1 MKAIASTL
9 CVLAAACL
17 IAHVGAQQDPKDNQ
31 QNYFATALQRDEPDD
46 TVSELDYRSS
56 ILAQT
61 DQPEFQADGFFDF
74 LFPAPTV
81 STSTALP
88 ISIPSGLPIPTLP
101 PVISK
106 PNCTDIAGI
115 LTGLVPGLDSVTSN
129 ATAIP
134 ILGTISTEIKG
145 KLTELASNIL
155 GIVAAPLTT
164 AINAIKSA
172 LQAIANIPI
181 IGPIVKPIISIID
194 TILKVLSTL
203 KGCGPS
209 IPLPLPLPSG
219 ESKAEVEPEAQ
230 CSAIADLYRTLIK
243 DSIKQSPAV
252 PESATEDLK
261 RVTAGSLSLLSLMDS
276 SSIASTNDAILAT
289 RPIFSGDLL
298 DQYRREMVHLSSEN
312 DDLQKFAQTN
322 LALIV
327 SMSNALEACLHVAV
341 DPVGAAE
348 DLAEEYDAM
357 AEEAEEDEDA

>member
-1 MKAIASTL
+1 MIKVDFIICSL
-9 CVLAAACL
+9 PNLL
-17 IAHVGAQQDPKDNQ
+17 DG
-31 QNYFATALQRDEPDD
+31 QNYFAAALQRDEPED

-61 DQPEFQADGFFDF
+61 DQPEFQAEGFFDF
-74 LFPAPTV
+74 LFP
-81 STSTALP
+81 TSAHLP
-88 ISIPSGLPIPTLP
+88 SISIPTGLPIPTIPIPP
-101 PVISK
+101 PVIPK

-129 ATAIP
+129 ATAVP
-134 ILGTISTEIKG
+134 ILGTIGTEIKG
-145 KLTELASNIL
+145 KLTELASDIL

-164 AINAIKSA
+164 AIAAIKSA

-181 IGPIVKPIISIID
+181 IGTIVKPILGIID

-209 IPLPLPLPSG
+209 IPLPLPVG

-230 CSAIADLYRTLIK
+230 CSAIADLYRSLIK
-243 DSIKQSPAV
+243 DSIKQSPVV

-312 DDLQKFAQTN
+312 DDLRKFAQTN